1 MQPAVWTESCH
12 IVVALPWMSRD
23 HHHVTVNCMQGTPKK
38 FVQVVQ
44 PGEGNIALA
53 IVVDATGRAG
63 NAARF
68 PVGKEAETSSQ
79 QPLSPQQLQST
90 QQPQPAA
97 HLSR

>member
-1 MQPAVWTESCH
+1 
-12 IVVALPWMSRD
+12 MSRGVHD
-23 HHHVTVNCMQGTPKK
+23 HLTVDCMQGTPKK

-63 NAARF
+63 TAPRF
-68 PVGKEAETSSQ
+68 PVGKEAETSPQ
-79 QPLSPQQLQST
+79 QPQSPQQLQRT

-97 HLSR
+97 QYSR